1 MPIIENENVTL
12 EYQFGETKRTVL
24 NNISFKIFK
33 RDFIAICGPSGSGK
47 SSLLYL
53 LGGLLAPTKGSIK
66 IHDQDLSK
74 LNSHNLATMRNQ
86 TIGFVF
92 QQFHLLPK
100 TDVIDNILLPATYQ
114 VNLDKDS
121 ARVRAIML
129 AKKMGLEN
137 HLSHLPNQLSGGQQ
151 QRVAIARALMND
163 PELILAD
170 EPTGNLDSKTAK
182 EIIDLFAELNKS
194 EDRTIVIITH
204 DNEIAGR
211 CHDIWN
217 IRDGDI
223 ETNSSSYHENT
234 GSSPLY
240 LDKNPVRMSP
250 LSSCLQALENL
261 SRNKIRSFLTML
273 GIVIGIASVLS
284 MITLGDFTKSK
295 ILETYEALGVNKLT
309 FSGWPNWRMKA
320 TDITSSKFQEFS
332 IDKDLV
338 PLQRLFPEVIRL
350 SPLMRSW
357 DTTVSYGGETISDI
371 QPQGIGYDYFA
382 ITDWKLLLGK
392 TFTPYHV
399 ESRHSVC
406 VIGFDVADRLFRSQ
420 NPIGKTIYL
429 TKDQMSFA
437 CRVLGVL
444 EKKRSNK
451 TWDKPN
457 QQVLLPYTFLRGVI
471 ANYWNKRIER
481 FVMTVDRQAD
491 IQETGEKIEAYFKM
505 KYGNSGHFSVG
516 TDDVLVSQ
524 VKKFLSIF
532 SLFLAAVAIV
542 SLFVGGIG
550 ITNMMLVSV
559 SERIKEIGIRKAV
572 GASDEN
578 IRTQF
583 LSESVVLCTLAG
595 IVGVVLGI
603 TVYQGVIWA
612 ASNFWENL
620 DFEWIINPLAIIF
633 SVVCIIL
640 VGLLSG
646 IVPALKAQKLQ
657 VVEAL
662 RNE

>member
-1 MPIIENENVTL
+1 MSIIETENITL
-12 EYQFGETKRTVL
+12 EYRFGETKQTVL

-33 RDFIAICGPSGSGK
+33 KDFIAICGPSGSGK

-66 IHDQDLSK
+66 IHNQDLSK
-74 LNSHNLATMRNQ
+74 LNSHNLAVMRNQ

-100 TDVIDNILLPATYQ
+100 ANVIDNILLPATYRE
-114 VNLDKDS
+114 NLDKKS
-121 ARVRAIML
+121 ARDRAVML

-137 HLSHLPNQLSGGQQ
+137 HLSHMPNQLSGGQQ

-170 EPTGNLDSKTAK
+170 EPTGNLDSKTAR
-182 EIIDLFAELNKS
+182 EIIDLFAELNRS
-194 EDRTIVIITH
+194 ENRTIVIITH
-204 DNEIAGR
+204 DKDIAEK
-211 CHDIWN
+211 CNDIWH
-217 IRDGDI
+217 IKDGDL
-223 ETNSSSYHENT
+223 ETNNKTQHEDEKSAT
-234 GSSPLY
+234 VHFDDKPARISP
-240 LDKNPVRMSP
+240 VAA
-250 LSSCLQALENL
+250 CVQALENL

-284 MITLGDFTKSK
+284 MITLGDFTKTK

-332 IDKDLV
+332 VDQDLV

-357 DTTVSYGGETISDI
+357 DTTVSYGGETITDI
-371 QPQGIGYDYFA
+371 QPQGVGYDYFA

-392 TFTPYHV
+392 TFTPYHI

-406 VIGFDVADRLFRSQ
+406 VIGFDVADRLLRSQ

-429 TKDQMSFA
+429 TKDKMSFA

-444 EKKRSNK
+444 EKKRSNN

-457 QQVLLPYTFLRGVI
+457 QQVLLPYTFLKGVI

-481 FVMTVDRQAD
+481 FVMTIDRNAD
-491 IQETGEKIEAYFKM
+491 IQQTGEKIDAYFKM
-505 KYGNSGHFSVG
+505 KYGNSGHFNIG

-559 SERIKEIGIRKAV
+559 NERIKEIGIRKAV
-572 GASDEN
+572 GASNEN

-583 LSESVVLCTLAG
+583 LSESVVLCALAG
-595 IVGVVLGI
+595 IIGVALGI
-603 TVYQGVIWA
+603 IVYQGVIWA
-612 ASNFWENL
+612 AASFWDNL
-620 DFEWIINPLAIIF
+620 EFEWIINPLAIIF

-646 IVPALKAQKLQ
+646 IVPAFKAQKLQ